1 MLLTWYSLSVQK
13 KGTEIPRILSFVP
26 SNFDESGEKEEKRE
40 RERGG
45 FIKDMHAP
53 KWIY

>member
-1 MLLTWYSLSVQK
+1 MQK
-13 KGTEIPRILSFVP
+13 KGTEIRRILSFVP
-26 SNFDESGEKEEKRE
+26 SNFDESEEKEEERE

-53 KWIY
+53 SYLKLV